1 MHTSTRSAPAAP
13 AAATGLL
20 AVVTALI
27 ALAISLV
34 DDLGTP
40 AYVVLVAAD
49 LLVVLVMGVLLAA
62 SLSGNAPTTADA
74 ARLERDLE
82 KLDGLEPLRGDETKG
97 ARR

>member
-1 MHTSTRSAPAAP
+1 MHSSTRSAPAVP

-27 ALAISLV
+27 AVAISLV

-62 SLSGNAPTTADA
+62 SLSGSAPTSADT

-82 KLDGLEPLRGDETKG
+82 KLDGLEPLRGDEAKG
-97 ARR
+97 VRR

>member
-1 MHTSTRSAPAAP
+1 MHTSTRSAPAIP
-13 AAATGLL
+13 VAATGLL

-49 LLVVLVMGVLLAA
+49 LLVVLVIGVLLAA
-62 SLSGNAPTTADA
+62 SRPGNAPAGTDA
-74 ARLERDLE
+74 VRLERDLE
-82 KLDGLEPLRGDETKG
+82 RLDALEPLRGDETKG
-97 ARR
+97 AGR

>member
-1 MHTSTRSAPAAP
+1 MHTPTRPSPTVP
-13 AAATGLL
+13 TVATALL

-40 AYVVLVAAD
+40 AFLVLVAAD
-49 LLVVLVMGVLLAA
+49 LLVVLVMGALLSA
-62 SLSGNAPTTADA
+62 SLTRHTAAGTDA
-74 ARLERDLE
+74 GRLERDLE
-82 KLDGLEPLRGDETKG
+82 KLDGLEPLRTGEAKG